1 MDNSSFSTT
10 VLGPTASNV
19 PALNA
24 TASNS
29 TASSTE
35 IVPGSVS
42 ASSSKVDFDRNIR
55 KFFKFLKKI
64 TNESLCFNMTSEI
77 KDFMSLYEKEDQS
90 EFENIFL
97 SILKTYSVDI
107 EKRSDSWLRN
117 NSIEINYKKVK
128 LSLSKI
134 YLLCNEIK
142 QSYASK
148 LSGLIKDMKVIKEK
162 YKQFIYPDIFLLH
175 MYRIFSSL
183 SDSKNL
189 KDICQQIEREIL
201 GETSQPQIPN
211 INFVQLIPQVIN
223 SPATKSLLNTMINK
237 IDVSQCNDNQSLMDQ
252 ILKVTSD
259 PELLSNFDALFK
271 TMFNTIDPKK

>member
-1 MDNSSFSTT
+1 
-10 VLGPTASNV
+10 
-19 PALNA
+19 
-24 TASNS
+24 
-29 TASSTE
+29 
-35 IVPGSVS
+35 
-42 ASSSKVDFDRNIR
+42 
-55 KFFKFLKKI
+55 
-64 TNESLCFNMTSEI
+64 
-77 KDFMSLYEKEDQS
+77 
-90 EFENIFL
+90 
-97 SILKTYSVDI
+97 
-107 EKRSDSWLRN
+107 
-117 NSIEINYKKVK
+117 
-128 LSLSKI
+128 
-134 YLLCNEIK
+134 
-142 QSYASK
+142 
-148 LSGLIKDMKVIKEK
+148 
-162 YKQFIYPDIFLLH
+162 

>member
-1 MDNSSFSTT
+1 
-10 VLGPTASNV
+10 
-19 PALNA
+19 
-24 TASNS
+24 
-29 TASSTE
+29 
-35 IVPGSVS
+35 
-42 ASSSKVDFDRNIR
+42 
-55 KFFKFLKKI
+55 
-64 TNESLCFNMTSEI
+64 MTSEI